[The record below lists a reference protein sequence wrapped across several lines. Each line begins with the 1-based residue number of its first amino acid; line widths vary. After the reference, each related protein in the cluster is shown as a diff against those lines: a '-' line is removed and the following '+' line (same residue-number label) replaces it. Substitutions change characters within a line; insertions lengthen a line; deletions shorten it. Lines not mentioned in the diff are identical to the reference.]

1 MLGLG
6 QVLLEV
12 IPIQLVYFLLTYFI
26 SMEDYLEISS
36 APSSVLVLTAMY
48 SIGVVPFFVIVLILE
63 WRRRSR

>member
-36 APSSVLVLTAMY
+36 APSSVLVL
-48 SIGVVPFFVIVLILE
+48 
-63 WRRRSR
+63 